1 MADNKLDIIVAT
13 IKAGGATRESIIAAS
28 GCTPKAFASYLTSLR
43 NGAKYSGSAI
53 CPIEGEDKIFR
64 LGTYDEFVALKPVAG
79 ESSAAEKPLAEQHA
93 TAVKN
98 INKATAAVGR
108 FQARKEA
115 GEKFEKGGI
124 DDLKFQIAKLQLT
137 LAEKIY
143 ASLPALPAE
152 GVVEDGAETVASDD
166 GDLI

>member
-1 MADNKLDIIVAT
+1 MDNKLDIIVST
-13 IKAGGATRESIIAAS
+13 IKAGNATRDSIVKAA

-43 NGAKYSGSAI
+43 NGAKYSGAAI
-53 CPIEGEDKIFR
+53 CPIEDANKVFF
-64 LGTYDEFVALKPVAG
+64 LGTYEQYEAQKPVAG
-79 ESSAAEKPLAEQHA
+79 EAAAEKPLAEQHA

-108 FQARKEA
+108 FQARKES

-143 ASLPALPAE
+143 AGLPALP
-152 GVVEDGAETVASDD
+152 VEESVPDAADTVATDD
-166 GDLI
+166 SELL